1 MSINYRDIWKRL
13 SMNNLQC
20 KINIFT
26 LVFMYSGGKISNI
39 SFLNVTFMN
48 NLIPFISNKM
58 YNKLFLTE
66 YRDLCISEY
75 TDNHVISRSL

>member
-1 MSINYRDIWKRL
+1 
-13 SMNNLQC
+13 MNNLQC

-26 LVFMYSGGKISNI
+26 LVFMYSGGKISYI
-39 SFLNVTFMN
+39 FFLNVTFMN

-66 YRDLCISEY
+66 YRDLGNSEY

>member
-1 MSINYRDIWKRL
+1 
-13 SMNNLQC
+13 MNNLQC

-48 NLIPFISNKM
+48 NLIPFISNEM

-66 YRDLCISEY
+66 YRDLGISEY

>member
-1 MSINYRDIWKRL
+1 
-13 SMNNLQC
+13 MNNLQC

-39 SFLNVTFMN
+39 VTFMN

>member
-1 MSINYRDIWKRL
+1 
-13 SMNNLQC
+13 
-20 KINIFT
+20 
-26 LVFMYSGGKISNI
+26 MYSGGKISNI

-66 YRDLCISEY
+66 YRDLSRILRPLSHHNTWLCFHLINAQFSVGIDKFSEINKLLD
-75 TDNHVISRSL
+75 TLL

>member
-1 MSINYRDIWKRL
+1 
-13 SMNNLQC
+13 
-20 KINIFT
+20 
-26 LVFMYSGGKISNI
+26 
-39 SFLNVTFMN
+39 MN

-75 TDNHVISRSL
+75 TDNHVISRSCRGSEKNWMDHRRVMMPHIEESGL

>member
-1 MSINYRDIWKRL
+1 
-13 SMNNLQC
+13 
-20 KINIFT
+20 
-26 LVFMYSGGKISNI
+26 MYSGGKISNI

-48 NLIPFISNKM
+48 NLIPIISNKM